1 MALGKALLSRV
12 SSSSAGWQRRDSE
25 AGGVGGRAEDMEEGG
40 RDGASTAAA
49 AAAAQEE
56 EERWASI
63 LPELLRE
70 IVRRVEAGGER
81 WPMRKDVVSC
91 ACVCRSWREV
101 TRGVVRPPLETGKI
115 TFPSSLKQVLVHP
128 LSSVLCGAHIGYII
142 SLDADDLSQGSNAYV
157 GKLRLVFL
165 FCFPLC
171 FCSPQL
177 YQEEDLLKSKAH
189 SPGMSLVLQNK
200 APRWHEHLQCWCLNF
215 HGRVTVASV
224 KNFQL
229 VATADSSRPGGI
241 GDDETVLL
249 QFGKVGNDMFT
260 MDYRQPL
267 SAFQA
272 FAICLTSFGTKFA
285 CE

>member
-40 RDGASTAAA
+40 RDGASTAAAA

-115 TFPSSLKQVLVHP
+115 TFPSSLKQVLMHP
-128 LSSVLCGAHIGYII
+128 LSSVL
-142 SLDADDLSQGSNAYV
+142 
-157 GKLRLVFL
+157 
-165 FCFPLC
+165 
-171 FCSPQL
+171 
-177 YQEEDLLKSKAH
+177 
-189 SPGMSLVLQNK
+189 
-200 APRWHEHLQCWCLNF
+200 
-215 HGRVTVASV
+215 
-224 KNFQL
+224 
-229 VATADSSRPGGI
+229 
-241 GDDETVLL
+241 
-249 QFGKVGNDMFT
+249 
-260 MDYRQPL
+260 
-267 SAFQA
+267 
-272 FAICLTSFGTKFA
+272 
-285 CE
+285 